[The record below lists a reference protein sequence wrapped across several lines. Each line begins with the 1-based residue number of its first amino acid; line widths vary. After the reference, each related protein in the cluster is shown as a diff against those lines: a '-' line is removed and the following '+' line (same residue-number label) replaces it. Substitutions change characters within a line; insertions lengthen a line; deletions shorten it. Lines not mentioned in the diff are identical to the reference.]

1 MGWSKLSPESK
12 SAFAMVALSLFM
24 GPFVFMLLSRAR
36 PDALTAL
43 GFREPFA
50 ELWPAWVAGLVLAVA
65 YVAYCVRIPSVKSW
79 LVRPH
84 TLKLIALILAVLAGT
99 LEEIAFRK
107 MLMDWTQRSGGGA
120 AIQVIVS
127 GASFGLMHIVWG
139 GLKRSWATALG
150 SVVATT
156 ILGLGLAMVYLIGD
170 RNLAPCIVAHFL
182 VTALI
187 EPGLLIAAFS
197 GGMRR
202 QERAGYSAAAIAQR
216 ATPG

>member
-1 MGWSKLSPESK
+1 ML
-12 SAFAMVALSLFM
+12 ALSLFM
-24 GPFVFMLLSRAR
+24 APFVFMLLSRAR

-50 ELWPAWVAGLVLAVA
+50 EMWIAWVAGIALAGA
-65 YVAYCVRIPSVKSW
+65 YVAYCVRIPTVKPW

-84 TLKLIALILAVLAGT
+84 TLKVIALILAVLAGT

-107 MLMDWTQRSGGGA
+107 MLMDWIERSGAGA

-139 GLKRSWATALG
+139 GLKGSWVIALG
-150 SVVATT
+150 SVVATSV
-156 ILGLGLAMVYLIGD
+156 LGLGLAMVYLIGD
-170 RNLAPCIVAHFL
+170 RHLAPCIVSHFL

-187 EPGLLIAAFS
+187 EPGLLIAAF
-197 GGMRR
+197 GGGLRPG
-202 QERAGYSAAAIAQR
+202 ERAG
-216 ATPG
+216 